1 IWFRKYRNTPSSPS
15 SPSRAARG
23 EPSQELERLLAL
35 AEVPEGELDPFTVL
49 GVEVHA
55 TETELKKAY
64 RQLAVQVHPDK
75 NKHPR
80 AGEAFK
86 VQESYLIFIVFL

>member
-1 IWFRKYRNTPSSPS
+1 MGKI
-15 SPSRAARG
+15 
-23 EPSQELERLLAL
+23 LLAL
-35 AEVPEGELDPFTVL
+35 VEVPEDELDPFIVL

-55 TETELKKAY
+55 TDTELKKAY
-64 RQLAVQVHPDK
+64 RQLVHPDK

-86 VQESYLIFIVFL
+86 VLRAAWDIVSNPETRREYEL